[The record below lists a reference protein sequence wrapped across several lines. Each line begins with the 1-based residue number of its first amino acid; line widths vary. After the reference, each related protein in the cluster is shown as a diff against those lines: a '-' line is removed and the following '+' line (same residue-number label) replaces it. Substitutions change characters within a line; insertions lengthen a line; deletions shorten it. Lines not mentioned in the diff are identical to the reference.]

1 MTVLTFTV
9 QFHQP
14 FLIRSGDAQGGL
26 DAVARYGTPLPASS
40 LKGAMRSA
48 CLNVLGVPEALVGD
62 IFGREGRVGGALG
75 RGAWAWTDAG
85 PAAAFQSWSRARNR
99 IDPEFGVVR
108 PEALTFS
115 EEFWQVGQA
124 SFLVEQVMPLD
135 QKAVERHTTLLASC
149 AWGVTGLG
157 SWRNRS
163 MGAVTIRPEKPIAQL
178 AEKLKEV
185 LSQ

>member
-1 MTVLTFTV
+1 MTVLEFSV

-14 FLIRSGDAQGGL
+14 FLIRSGDARGGL
-26 DAVARYGTPLPASS
+26 DAVARHGTPLPASS
-40 LKGAMRSA
+40 LKGAMRAA
-48 CLNVLGVPEALVGD
+48 CLNVLGAPRGLVQD
-62 IFGREGRVGGALG
+62 IFGQEGRIGGSLG

-85 PAAAFQSWSRARNR
+85 PSTAFLTWSRARNR

-115 EEFWQVGQA
+115 EEFWQVDKA
-124 SFLVEQVMPLD
+124 TFVVEQVMPLEPD
-135 QKAVERHTTLLASC
+135 VAKRQTTLLAGC

-163 MGAVTIRPEKPIAQL
+163 MGSVTIRPTASIPQL
-178 AEKLKEV
+178 ADKLAKALAE
-185 LSQ
+185 